1 MRPAVQG
8 GSNGPCGAGSGM
20 GAVLR
25 RNVFMT
31 QCTFWG
37 FQISVNI
44 SLSKQAL
51 GIAGVQTT
59 CFPWSSVTPGS
70 KAQVDLVIER
80 KDGIADL

>member
-1 MRPAVQG
+1 MH
-8 GSNGPCGAGSGM
+8 
-20 GAVLR
+20 VL
-25 RNVFMT
+25 
-31 QCTFWG
+31 G
-37 FQISVNI
+37 FPDIGKYLS
-44 SLSKQAL
+44 SKQAL